1 MSLISKEGEMFRD
14 GTSKISYDEMENN
27 SFKNERRFNLSN
39 VLERSRRTE
48 VQERS
53 LDLREQVIGECG
65 YYKII
70 EMKNLGCRQL
80 KRVNEKSKCR
90 CFLRSLV
97 LKIKRNRKGI
107 KN

>member
-1 MSLISKEGEMFRD
+1 MFRD
-14 GTSKISYDEMENN
+14 GTSKIAYDEMENN

-65 YYKII
+65 YYKIK
-70 EMKNLGCRQL
+70 EMKNLGCGSPLQCSCLGNPMGRGAWQAT
-80 KRVNEKSKCR
+80 VHGVAKSQTR
-90 CFLRSLV
+90 
-97 LKIKRNRKGI
+97 
-107 KN
+107 

>member
-1 MSLISKEGEMFRD
+1 MFRD
-14 GTSKISYDEMENN
+14 GTSKIAYDEMENN
-27 SFKNERRFNLSN
+27 SFKNERSFNLSN

-70 EMKNLGCRQL
+70 EMKNLGCRQREL
-80 KRVNEKSKCR
+80 MKKASVDA
-90 CFLRSLV
+90 F
-97 LKIKRNRKGI
+97 
-107 KN
+107 

>member
-1 MSLISKEGEMFRD
+1 MFRD
-14 GTSKISYDEMENN
+14 GTSKIAYDEMENN

-65 YYKII
+65 YYKIK

-80 KRVNEKSKCR
+80 KRVNGKSRCR
-90 CFLRSLV
+90 CF
-97 LKIKRNRKGI
+97 
-107 KN
+107 